1 MHFVLYNRVIIEN
14 IFFFQKYNSAVL
26 YLKAVF
32 FISIVTKKTAPVHKY
47 NYINFRIPTAL

>member
-1 MHFVLYNRVIIEN
+1 MHFVLHNRVMIES

-32 FISIVTKKTAPVHKY
+32 FISILTKKTAPVHTY
-47 NYINFRIPTAL
+47 NYINFRIPTVL